1 MVRHGHGLQLYS
13 GQRNEDGVMTKYE
26 GAWLR
31 NKKHG
36 QGLAVFTDGSQYS
49 GKFCRDVIDGQGT
62 YSWTQG
68 HEYKGAFR
76 DGQMDGQGEFTHAN
90 GHSLSGLFK
99 RNLYQKVSRKQFLLF
114 QQSLFIDDFF
124 MRVCRKNSL

>member
-36 QGLAVFTDGSQYS
+36 QGMAVFTDGSQYS

-62 YSWTQG
+62 YGWAQG

-76 DGQMDGQGEFTHAN
+76 DGQMDGQGEFSHAS

-99 RNLYQKVSRKQFLLF
+99 RNLYQKVSHQQFRSRFSSLL
-114 QQSLFIDDFF
+114 IYNA
-124 MRVCRKNSL
+124 CE

>member
-1 MVRHGHGLQLYS
+1 
-13 GQRNEDGVMTKYE
+13 MTKYE

-99 RNLYQKVSRKQFLLF
+99 RNLYQKVSRKRFLLF